1 MAYLVPVVV
10 IVLLIYVFVTSN
22 IEDDIKKY
30 GVVAEA
36 IVTRVNERS
45 HLENDKKSG
54 KVGERVYS
62 YTYYVSYQN
71 QKGETIETKLR
82 TPDLYLLKGQ
92 KIHIKYSPKR
102 PKYVIAAQ
110 S

>member
-1 MAYLVPVVV
+1 MAYLVPIIV
-10 IVLLIYVFVTSN
+10 IGVLIYVFVTSN
-22 IEDDIKKY
+22 IEDDIKKN
-30 GVVAEA
+30 GIVTEA
-36 IVTRVNERS
+36 TVTRVNERS
-45 HLENDKKSG
+45 HLEDNKKS
-54 KVGERVYS
+54 KFFGERVYT

-82 TPDLYLLKGQ
+82 TPDLDLRMGQ

-102 PKYVIAAQ
+102 PKYVISAM